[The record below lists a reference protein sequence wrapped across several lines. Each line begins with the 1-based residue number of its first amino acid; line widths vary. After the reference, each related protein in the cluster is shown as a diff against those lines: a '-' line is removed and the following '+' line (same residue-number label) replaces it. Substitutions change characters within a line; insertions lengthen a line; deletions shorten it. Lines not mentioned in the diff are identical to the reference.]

1 MCWDDPM
8 KLVSPFFAGLL
19 FGLGLCLSGMTDPH
33 KVLGFLDL
41 AGAWDPS
48 LALVMGGAVAVAFV
62 AFRIA
67 RARRTSLSG
76 APLPA
81 PAAAVIDVRLIGGSL
96 LFGAGWGLAGLC
108 PGPALVNLGFFN
120 IRAVVFVLAMVAGM
134 RLVDASA
141 SRRAPSVAAAEDA

>member
-1 MCWDDPM
+1 LRARD
-8 KLVSPFFAGLL
+8 
-19 FGLGLCLSGMTDPH
+19 

-48 LALVMGGAVAVAFV
+48 LALVMGGALVVAFV

-67 RARRTSLSG
+67 HGRRTSLSG

-81 PAAAVIDVRLIGGSL
+81 PSAAVIDVRLIGGSL